1 MNIQDFNIIFLY
13 IGLAQAFFALVYL
26 LFFKKMKTTAVLFGF
41 FLIAFVSPVIDHL
54 ISTQVSIDKHPRFF
68 YTPTGFYFFVV
79 PLYYLYA
86 ESLLEKLSRKK
97 IILFLIPGI
106 IECLFMTTMFCMP
119 EKFSL
124 QFRNENVMFFTVVY
138 GILLPSLS
146 IVLISSILI
155 RVINYNKKYLDFFS
169 NTQKVNLKW
178 LISTSIF
185 LMLTYAFQLITLS
198 SFLDNTLRDII
209 FLLDSI
215 ISLLFLYWITIFGIK
230 QNHIPADFEIFI
242 KTNIIP
248 ENNKD
253 TTINDKAD
261 FKKIEDFI
269 IESKCYKNSNLT
281 VMNLAEFVDIH
292 PKKVSYLINQY
303 SGQNFNKYINKYRAE
318 EAKKLLLDVNYE
330 NLTIE
335 AIALEAG
342 FKSKSVFNTFFKL
355 ETGYTPKD
363 FKRKGSIEQA
373 IL

>member
-1 MNIQDFNIIFLY
+1 MDIKNFNIIFLY

-26 LFFKKMKTTAVLFGF
+26 LFFKKMKTTAALFGF
-41 FLIAFVSPVIDHL
+41 FLIAFVSPVVDHL
-54 ISTQVSIDKHPRFF
+54 ISTQISIDKHPRFF

-79 PLYYLYA
+79 PVYYLYA

-97 IILFLIPGI
+97 IMLFLIPGI

-124 QFRNENVMFFTVVY
+124 QFRIDNAMFFTVVY
-138 GILLPSLS
+138 GVLLPSIS
-146 IVLISSILI
+146 IVLISRILI

-253 TTINDKAD
+253 TTVNDSVD

-269 IESKCYKNSNLT
+269 QEANAIK
-281 VMNLAEFVDIH
+281 I
-292 PKKVSYLINQY
+292 LI
-303 SGQNFNKYINKYRAE
+303 
-318 EAKKLLLDVNYE
+318 
-330 NLTIE
+330 
-335 AIALEAG
+335 
-342 FKSKSVFNTFFKL
+342 
-355 ETGYTPKD
+355 
-363 FKRKGSIEQA
+363 
-373 IL
+373 